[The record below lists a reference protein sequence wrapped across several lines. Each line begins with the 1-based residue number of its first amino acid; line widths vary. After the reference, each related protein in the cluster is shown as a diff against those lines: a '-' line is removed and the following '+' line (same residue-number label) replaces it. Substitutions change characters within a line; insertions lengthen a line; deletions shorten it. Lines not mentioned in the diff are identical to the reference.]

1 MKESVVLC
9 IHHNRSPEIN
19 VNANSQWE
27 INITSLVLPYR
38 GFDPKWAMGQNLRID
53 LKSKFGPKLG
63 VYHLNFFWNGHF
75 FLLKMFLLEEY
86 F

>member
-27 INITSLVLPYR
+27 INITSLLPYR
-38 GFDPKWAMGQNLRID
+38 GFDPKRATGQDLRID
-53 LKSKFGPKLG
+53 LKSKFYPKL
-63 VYHLNFFWNGHF
+63 VV
-75 FLLKMFLLEEY
+75 
-86 F
+86 